1 MKKPLGNIHDW
12 GLMFP
17 SKYLSAPDLLGKEVT
32 VEIEEIF
39 ADEVIGKDGK
49 KDQKWHIQFKGKKKL
64 YLPNKTASRVI
75 CKLYGKD
82 PHNSVGK
89 SVTLY
94 SAPMFCFGE
103 ERDVIRIKE
112 EVPSRKAE

>member
-17 SKYLSAPDLLGKEVT
+17 SKYLSAPDLLEKEVV

-39 ADEVIGKDGK
+39 ADEVVGKDGK
-49 KDQKWHIQFKGKKKL
+49 KEQKWHIQFRGKKKL

-75 CKLYGKD
+75 RKLYGKD
-82 PHNSVGK
+82 PHDAIGK
-89 SVTLY
+89 RVILY

-112 EVPSRKAE
+112 EIPKQRS